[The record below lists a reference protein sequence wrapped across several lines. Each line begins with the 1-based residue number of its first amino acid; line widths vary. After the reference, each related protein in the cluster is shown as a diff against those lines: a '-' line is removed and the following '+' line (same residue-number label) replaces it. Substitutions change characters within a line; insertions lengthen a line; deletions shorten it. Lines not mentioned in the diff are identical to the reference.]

1 VDDSPI
7 VQLLGDLLRA
17 AIGRGASD
25 VHLEPREKTWR
36 VRFRIDGKLA
46 VVREFARELLA
57 PLISRL
63 KIVSQLP
70 LDEHRRPVE
79 GKWLFP
85 ADDQTT
91 YDIRVS
97 IIPFL
102 YGEGAVLR
110 ILKLLG
116 TQPNLHRLGFCDD
129 AICQSIHRT
138 IGERSGLFLVVGPT
152 GCGKSTTIYTLLQ
165 MLNDG
170 SRKIITVEDP
180 VEYAAKGICQVNVAV
195 SQGLSFASALRAILR
210 QAPNVLF
217 IGEIRDPETAA
228 IAIQAALTGHFVF
241 STLHA
246 DGVSG
251 AVSRLENLQIS
262 PHLVATTLRGVLAQ
276 RLVRCPCPHCRR
288 KCPLPPPMAK
298 RFSLAKTAHVFQP
311 VGCEKCHQSGY
322 AGRTVH
328 YEWAPLPHANVPV
341 ERLQE
346 HINGQRMVTFAD
358 SARRLLLTGQVSIDD
373 ILGEGVAKIY

>member
-7 VQLLGDLLRA
+7 VQLLGDLVRA

-25 VHLEPREKTWR
+25 VHLEPQEKTWH
-36 VRFRIDGKLA
+36 VRFRIDGKL
-46 VVREFARELLA
+46 VTLREFAQELLP

-85 ADDQTT
+85 ADEQTT

-110 ILKLLG
+110 VLKLLG
-116 TQPNLHRLGFCDD
+116 TQPNLHSLGFRDD

-180 VEYAAKGICQVNVAV
+180 VEYAAKRICQVNVAAN
-195 SQGLSFASALRAILR
+195 QGLSFANALRAILR

-246 DGVSG
+246 DGAAG
-251 AVSRLENLQIS
+251 AVSRMENLQIS
-262 PHLVATTLRGVLAQ
+262 NHLLGTTLRGVLAQ
-276 RLVRCPCPHCRR
+276 RLVRCLCPHCRR
-288 KCPLPPPMAK
+288 EYRPSPAMAE
-298 RFSLAKTAHVFQP
+298 RFALDEKAHVFRP
-311 VGCEKCHQSGY
+311 IGCEKCHRSGY
-322 AGRTVH
+322 EGRTVH
-328 YEWAPLPHANVPV
+328 YEWAPLTHRTIPTG
-341 ERLQE
+341 RLRD
-346 HINGQRMVTFAD
+346 HINGCRMVTFAD
-358 SARRLLLTGQVSIDD
+358 SARQLLSNGQVSTED
-373 ILGEGVAKIY
+373 ILGEGVAKF

>member
-1 VDDSPI
+1 M
-7 VQLLGDLLRA
+7 
-17 AIGRGASD
+17 
-25 VHLEPREKTWR
+25 
-36 VRFRIDGKLA
+36 
-46 VVREFARELLA
+46 
-57 PLISRL
+57 
-63 KIVSQLP
+63 
-70 LDEHRRPVE
+70 E
-79 GKWLFP
+79 GKWLFQF
-85 ADDQTT
+85 DDQTT
-91 YDIRVS
+91 YDIRIS

-116 TQPNLHRLGFCDD
+116 TQPNLCNLGFADD

-180 VEYAAKGICQVNVAV
+180 VEYAAKGICQVNVAAN
-195 SQGLSFASALRAILR
+195 QGLSFASALRAILR

-246 DGVSG
+246 DGVAG
-251 AVSRLENLQIS
+251 AVDRLENLEIS
-262 PHLVATTLRGVLAQ
+262 KYLIGITLRGILAQ
-276 RLVRCPCPHCRR
+276 RLVRCLCPHCRR
-288 KCPLPPPMAK
+288 ECRLSPAMAK
-298 RFSLAKTAHVFQP
+298 RLALNKTARVFQS
-311 VGCEKCHQSGY
+311 VGCEKCHQTGY
-322 AGRTVH
+322 DGRTAQ
-328 YEWAPLPHANVPV
+328 YEWAPLTLGNMQA
-341 ERLQE
+341 ERLRD
-346 HINGQRMVTFAD
+346 HINDQRMATFAG
-358 SARRLLLTGQVSIDD
+358 SARQLLLNGQISVDD
-373 ILGEGVAKIY
+373 TLGEGVTNLYR

>member
-1 VDDSPI
+1 V
-7 VQLLGDLLRA
+7 RA

-25 VHLEPREKTWR
+25 VHLEPQEKIWR
-36 VRFRIDGKLA
+36 VRFRIDGKL
-46 VVREFARELLA
+46 VVVQEFAKELLS

-63 KIVSQLP
+63 KIVSQIP

-79 GKWLFP
+79 GKWLFQ
-85 ADDQTT
+85 ADDQIT
-91 YDIRVS
+91 YDIRIS

-116 TQPNLHRLGFCDD
+116 TQPDLHSLGFRDD

-138 IGERSGLFLVVGPT
+138 IAERSGLFLVVGPT

-180 VEYAAKGICQVNVAV
+180 VEYAARGISQVNVVA

-217 IGEIRDPETAA
+217 VGEIRDPETAA

-246 DGVSG
+246 DGVAG
-251 AVSRLENLQIS
+251 AVGRLENLQIS
-262 PHLVATTLRGVLAQ
+262 KHLIRTTLRGILAQ
-276 RLVRCPCPHCRR
+276 RLVRCLCPHCRR
-288 KCPLPPPMAK
+288 GCGLPPAMAK
-298 RFSLAKTAHVFQP
+298 RFALDETVQIFQP
-311 VGCEKCHQSGY
+311 SGCEKCHQSGY
-322 AGRTVH
+322 DGRTIH
-328 YEWAPLPHANVPV
+328 FEWAPVTHGTTQL
-341 ERLQE
+341 ERLQD
-346 HINGQRMVTFAD
+346 HINNLRLITFAD
-358 SARRLLLTGQVSIDD
+358 STRRLLLDGRISMDD
-373 ILGEGVAKIY
+373 ALCFLGSLHLSS